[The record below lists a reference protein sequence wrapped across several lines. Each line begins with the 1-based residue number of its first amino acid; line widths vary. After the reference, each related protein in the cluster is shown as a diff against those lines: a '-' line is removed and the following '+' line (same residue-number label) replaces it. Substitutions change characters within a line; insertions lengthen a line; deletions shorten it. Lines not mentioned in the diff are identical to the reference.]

1 MNNLQKKIN
10 VIMLDDHPL
19 IRESLKIVFKSSE
32 DVNLLAA
39 FGRSCELF
47 QWLKDSHC
55 DVLILD
61 YMLGKDEP
69 NGLTMIRE
77 ILRRYPDMKILLLT
91 AIECVAII
99 RVAYLLGVKGYIDKR
114 DDYAIYSHAVRTVA
128 DGGLYFP
135 VSISQNLS
143 SASLKK
149 SQKNK
154 MFSKNQKTDN
164 FNGLLT
170 SREKQILSLFLNGN
184 DISSIAEF
192 TKRSNKTIS
201 GHKQRAMYKLG
212 IMNDMQLFKFKKDIF
227 DK

>member
-1 MNNLQKKIN
+1 MNNSQKKIN
-10 VIMLDDHPL
+10 VILLDDHPL

-69 NGLTMIRE
+69 DGLTLIRKV
-77 ILRRYPDMKILLLT
+77 RKNYPDIKILLST
-91 AIECVAII
+91 AVESAAII
-99 RVAYLLGVKGYIDKR
+99 RVAYFLGIRGYVGKR
-114 DDYAIYSHAVRTVA
+114 EDCAKYPLAVRLIA
-128 DGGLYFP
+128 SGGLYFP
-135 VSISQNLS
+135 EALTGDLTKMTI
-143 SASLKK
+143 KK
-149 SQKNK
+149 NSTNIGDECKQLEV
-154 MFSKNQKTDN
+154 

-170 SREKQILSLFLNGN
+170 SREKQILFLYLSGVDLNN
-184 DISSIAEF
+184 IA
-192 TKRSNKTIS
+192 KMINRSVKTVS

-212 IMNDMQLFKFKKDIF
+212 ILNDMQLFKFEKDIF
-227 DK
+227 R